1 MKPSIAGAILLF
13 LLPIICS
20 AGVSVPEATG
30 FYEAPMFREM
40 SFDLSRDFTEITG
53 LSVSWSGKQTFG
65 TLWNGDAVEGSEYLT
80 GDLVVRIIDPAG
92 PVWTCTFEPSGEN
105 LTSGFTKVECDT
117 SEFLDFLLA
126 GEVAMDVL
134 FVNSP
139 HILSGLM
146 IDPPL
151 LDIIA
156 FNINPHGAVVD
167 SQTETWGGIKAL
179 YR

>member
-1 MKPSIAGAILLF
+1 M
-13 LLPIICS
+13 
-20 AGVSVPEATG
+20 
-30 FYEAPMFREM
+30 
-40 SFDLSRDFTEITG
+40 
-53 LSVSWSGKQTFG
+53 
-65 TLWNGDAVEGSEYLT
+65 
-80 GDLVVRIIDPAG
+80 
-92 PVWTCTFEPSGEN
+92 
-105 LTSGFTKVECDT
+105 ECDT